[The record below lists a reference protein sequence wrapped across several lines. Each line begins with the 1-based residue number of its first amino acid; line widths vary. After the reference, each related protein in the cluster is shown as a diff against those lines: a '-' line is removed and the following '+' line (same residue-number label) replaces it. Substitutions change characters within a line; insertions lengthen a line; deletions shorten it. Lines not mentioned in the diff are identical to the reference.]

1 MSASLNVK
9 YGSSQ
14 SYTINVELS
23 WTVAEVKKTLET
35 VSTISS
41 DLQRLIYAGQVMN
54 NERTLE
60 SYNVKDGHTVHL
72 VCRKP
77 PAQSQPTQPS
87 AQPTQP
93 QAQTQPQP
101 QPQPQTQ
108 PQPQPQPQFPPVQ
121 PQFPTNFNF
130 NSFTPQAG
138 VHPSY
143 GLPINP
149 AVITNLLSDPNIQN
163 VLAQVFQNPQL
174 LQQMLQSDPLA
185 QAYLSN
191 PAVAAALQNPGF
203 LRQMSDPAVLQGL
216 YGALA
221 GGPGT
226 GAAAGAFGGAGGA
239 FGDTMGGGSGVVG
252 GGEAVGGGTSGT
264 SGGSTS
270 GAGTVPVG
278 GGAAGNVPGFTAF
291 PPFFGTNPFFGGI
304 PTTQNPQGGQSG
316 VGVNPGFNPNPA
328 AQPNFTQMFSGM
340 SGQQPPEQRFAIQLQ
355 QLQDMG
361 FYNQQ
366 LNIQI
371 LTSTFGNV
379 EAAVERLLRG

>member
-1 MSASLNVK
+1 MSSSLNVK

-23 WTVAEVKKTLET
+23 WTVAQVKKELEA
-35 VSTISS
+35 VSTVSS

-77 PAQSQPTQPS
+77 LAQSQPTQPS
-87 AQPTQP
+87 TQPTQP
-93 QAQTQPQP
+93 QPQS
-101 QPQPQTQ
+101 QPQTQ
-108 PQPQPQPQFPPVQ
+108 PQPQPQVPPVQ
-121 PQFPTNFNF
+121 PQFPAGFNF
-130 NSFTPQAG
+130 NSFAPQPG
-138 VHPSY
+138 VQPSF
-143 GLPINP
+143 GLPLNP
-149 AVITNLLSDPNIQN
+149 ALIANLMSDPNIQN
-163 VLAQVFQNPQL
+163 MLAQVFQNPQI

-203 LRQMSDPAVLQGL
+203 LRQMSDPAVLQAV
-216 YGALA
+216 YGALG
-221 GGPGT
+221 GGPG
-226 GAAAGAFGGAGGA
+226 GAFGGGFGGAGGA
-239 FGDTMGGGSGVVG
+239 FGGTTGGGFGGAGGATGGGTV
-252 GGEAVGGGTSGT
+252 GGEAGGASGAA
-264 SGGSTS
+264 GGSTPAA
-270 GAGTVPVG
+270 AGTVPVG
-278 GGAAGNVPGFTAF
+278 GGAAGNNPAFPSF
-291 PPFFGTNPFFGGI
+291 PPFFGANPFFGGI
-304 PTTQNPQGGQSG
+304 PPTQNPQGGQPA

-328 AQPNFTQMFSGM
+328 GQPNFAQMFSGIPA
-340 SGQQPPEQRFAIQLQ
+340 QEAPEQRFAIQLQ

-361 FYNQQ
+361 FNNRQV
-366 LNIQI
+366 NIQI